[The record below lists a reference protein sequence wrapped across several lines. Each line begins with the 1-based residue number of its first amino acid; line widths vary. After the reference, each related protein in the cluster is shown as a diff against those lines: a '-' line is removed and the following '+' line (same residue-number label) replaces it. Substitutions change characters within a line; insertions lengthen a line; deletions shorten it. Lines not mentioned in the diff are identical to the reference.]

1 MFDTIHIELPNQ
13 CIEGL
18 RNKSETFDIETGEL
32 KYSIGFNDSI
42 KVKGVRDV
50 IIIECSLSKLLKG
63 NNIYSLSFFEV
74 IKALQLIEKR
84 LDVSIMKGI
93 IRRLDCEMTL
103 ETLLKPIVYFRYLGN
118 SRYYIRKEIQG
129 TSFYYSNKSRSI
141 NIYDKIKER
150 KDKKEEIPFEFKEK
164 NILRFECRY
173 KNTFLKTIAKR
184 NCLEVLK
191 VEDLINPTVYK
202 NLSEM
207 IYNEYESIVKLNKYV
222 ISNFGKT
229 VGSKSELMKHL
240 ANIGIESLGGVNA
253 VQEMIDASRPFN
265 CDVRKEYFSR
275 RKKNIVDIAASSK
288 MVFIGNIITEIDE
301 KIKEKHYSRLKSTE
315 KLEIL

>member
-1 MFDTIHIELPNQ
+1 MFDTIHIELPKQ
-13 CIEGL
+13 YIGSLKE
-18 RNKSETFDIETGEL
+18 KSDTIDCTTGEV
-32 KYSIGFNDSI
+32 KYSVGFSDCI
-42 KVKGVRDV
+42 KVREARDV
-50 IIIECSLSKLLKG
+50 IIVECSLSKLLKG
-63 NNIYSLSFFEV
+63 NNIYSLSFSEV
-74 IKALQLIEKR
+74 IVALQLIEKK
-84 LDVSIMKGI
+84 LGISIMDGI
-93 IRRLDCEMTL
+93 VRRLDCEVTL
-103 ETLLKPIVYFRYLGN
+103 ETLLKPITYFRYLGN

-141 NIYDKIKER
+141 NIYDKVKER

-184 NCLEVLK
+184 NCLEVIK

-202 NLSEM
+202 NLSE
-207 IYNEYESIVKLNKYV
+207 IIFNEYESIVKLNKYA
-222 ISNFGKT
+222 ISNFDKT
-229 VGSKSELMKHL
+229 VGSKSELTKHL

-275 RKKNIVDIAASSK
+275 RKKDIVDIAASSK
-288 MVFIGNIITEIDE
+288 MVFIENIITEIDE
-301 KIKEKHYSRLKSTE
+301 KIKEKHYSRLKSIE
-315 KLEIL
+315 KLEIS